1 MKNTKK
7 DFKRFTKRNVH
18 KRRGKEAAKKALLR
32 ALEECGTDTAG
43 VKLRDSVDLGRGGRR
58 SSSVR
63 KDETRAQGIFSSSRS
78 GFGFVSIEG
87 AERDIFIPADKTLG
101 AVDGDFV
108 DIIYHSYKDYLGEE
122 KTEGRVTH
130 IVEIGRRSVIGT
142 VSEEWSRHG
151 RRIMRYLVL
160 IPDDPRVML
169 RPNISDAK
177 GARIGDKVEA
187 FILRDGSNYPEC
199 RVERVFGE
207 SESREA
213 NYAAILADAGIEA
226 DFTQSELDE
235 ADRVAAE
242 PISDEGR
249 VRRDGDII
257 FTIDGEGAK
266 DLDDAVSL
274 KRLPGG
280 GYRLGVHIAD
290 VSHYVTERTPL
301 DRCAMSRGTSVYFT
315 DKVVPML
322 PEALSNGACSLNAG
336 EDKYALSAIIDLDA
350 DGNIK
355 KTKIERSV
363 IRSRL
368 RGVYSEV
375 NAIFDGTASKDIK
388 KKYKEVIPTLEKMRE
403 LYLILRDKSDRRGYV
418 NFDEREAEILLGADG
433 LVSDIVRRERGDAER
448 IIEHFMLT
456 ANEAVA
462 TLLFEREIPCVY
474 RIHEAPPE
482 EKLSEFLTFASN
494 LGLDI
499 REVNKEKPSPLAL
512 SRLLSEAEERGLAA
526 PVSYSMLRAMSK
538 AKYSEVRHAH
548 FGLGLSTY
556 CHFTS
561 PIRRLSDLATHR
573 IINRVLIDGKR
584 PESYASY
591 AKRAAAAA
599 TEGEL
604 RAISAERRIENLYKV
619 LYMSEHIGETYDA
632 VVSSVTSFGMFCELD
647 NTCEGLV
654 PISELRGEYFYDEKN
669 IALYSSRHTYK
680 LADSVRVCIEEA
692 DIIRGKLRFS
702 VEDEA

>member
-7 DFKRFTKRNVH
+7 DFGRFTKRNVH
-18 KRRGKEAAKKALLR
+18 KRRGKDAAKNALLR

-58 SSSVR
+58 SHTPR
-63 KDETRAQGIFSSSRS
+63 RDETCAEGIFSSSSS

-87 AERDIFIPADKTLG
+87 AERDIFIPADRTLG
-101 AVDGDFV
+101 AIDGDFV
-108 DIIYHSYKDYLGEE
+108 EIIYHSYKNYLGEE
-122 KTEGRVTH
+122 KTEGRVVR
-130 IVEIGRRSVIGT
+130 IAAIGRRSVIGT
-142 VSEEWSRHG
+142 ISEEWARHG
-151 RRIMRYLVL
+151 RRTMRYLVL
-160 IPDDPRVML
+160 IPDDSHIML
-169 RPNISDAK
+169 RPTVTDAL
-177 GARIGDKVEA
+177 GAKLGDKVEA
-187 FILRDGSNYPEC
+187 VILRDGSNHPVC
-199 RVERVFGE
+199 RVERVFGA
-207 SESREA
+207 SESKEA
-213 NYAAILADAGIEA
+213 NYAAILAEAGITT
-226 DFTQSELDE
+226 DFTKAELDE
-235 ADRVAAE
+235 AERAAAE

-249 VRRDGDII
+249 VRRDGEII

-266 DLDDAVSL
+266 DLDDAISL
-274 KRLPGG
+274 RRLSGG
-280 GYRLGVHIAD
+280 GWRLGVHIAD
-290 VSHYVTERTPL
+290 VSHYVKERTAL

-336 EDKYALSAIIDLDA
+336 EDKYALSAIVDLD
-350 DGNIK
+350 GNGEIIRTRLEK
-355 KTKIERSV
+355 SI
-363 IRSRL
+363 IRSRV

-375 NAIFDGTASKDIK
+375 NAIFNGTADADIK
-388 KKYKEVIPTLEKMRE
+388 KKYKEVIPTLLKMRE
-403 LYLILRDKSDRRGYV
+403 LYLILRDKSDKRGYV
-418 NFDEREAEILLGADG
+418 NFDEREAEILLGSDG
-433 LVSDIVRRERGDAER
+433 LVSDIVRRERGDGER
-448 IIEHFMLT
+448 MIEHFMLT

-462 TLLFEREIPCVY
+462 TLLFESQIPCVY
-474 RIHEAPPE
+474 RIHEPPPE

-494 LGLDI
+494 LGLNI
-499 REVNKEKPSPLAL
+499 TALNKEKPSPLAL
-512 SRLLSEAEERGLAA
+512 SGLLCEAEERGVGA

-538 AKYSEVRHAH
+538 AKYSEQRQSH

-573 IINRVLIDGKR
+573 IITRVLLEGKR
-584 PESYASY
+584 REMYASY

-619 LYMSEHIGETYDA
+619 LYMSEHIGESFDTT
-632 VVSSVTSFGMFCELD
+632 VSSVRPFGIFCELD

-654 PISELRGEYFYDEKN
+654 PVSSLAGEYFYDEKN
-669 IALYSSRHTYK
+669 IALRSRYHTYR
-680 LADSVRVCIEEA
+680 LADRVRVRVEEA

-702 VEDEA
+702 IEDEA